1 MDRFR
6 ASGLVSSIL
15 RFALHGSYGTEDD
28 VQMER
33 SCTRIGSWI
42 YVLLYKP
49 MSIRIIPDSMIYVLN
64 ISI

>member
-15 RFALHGSYGTEDD
+15 RFALPGSYGTEDD

-33 SCTRIGSWI
+33 SRTRIGSWI
-42 YVLLYKP
+42 YLLLYKP
-49 MSIRIIPDSMIYVLN
+49 MSIKIIPDSMIYSVN
-64 ISI
+64 IYI